1 MNRVLLP
8 LLALAASLQA
18 QATPEA
24 AAIIA
29 KARAAVAKDATYLDR
44 AKNLHFEGKV
54 TDKDGASLQSFI
66 LEVAEGGKRREFR
79 YDKDFAAELTLVTDG
94 REAWGRQANLQTGER
109 TAARVLPFEVAA
121 NLRDMA
127 LTDLSF
133 YGVPAGFRAAA
144 KPASKVEGKDVVT
157 VAYTSGPSY
166 TLVRHFDAKTHEL
179 VATDYL
185 RPDSSFERQVE
196 TETQVVEGIRFP
208 KKVKVLDPKGEFQGT
223 ISFEKVVVN
232 GDVPASSF
240 DFPVR

>member
-1 MNRVLLP
+1 MSRLLLP
-8 LLALAASLQA
+8 LLVLAASLQA

-29 KARAAVAKDATYLDR
+29 KARAAVAQDATYLER
-44 AKNLHFEGKV
+44 AKSLHFEGKV
-54 TDKDGASLQSFI
+54 TDKDGAHLQSFI

-79 YDKDFAAELTLVTDG
+79 YDKDFKAELTLVTDG
-94 REAWGRQANLQTGER
+94 REAWGRQANLETGER

-133 YGVPAGFRAAA
+133 YAVPRGFRAAA
-144 KPASKVEGKDVVT
+144 KPASNVEGKDVVSVT
-157 VAYTSGPSY
+157 YTTGPNY
-166 TLVRHFDAKTHEL
+166 TLVRHFDAKTHLL

-185 RPDSSFERQVE
+185 RPDGSYERQVE
-196 TETQVVEGIRFP
+196 VETQLVEGIRFP
-208 KKVKVLDPKGEFQGT
+208 KQLKVLDPKGEPQGT
-223 ISFEKVVVN
+223 ITFEKVVVN
-232 GDVPASSF
+232 GDLAPTAF

>member
-8 LLALAASLQA
+8 LLVLAASLQA

-29 KARAAVAKDATYLDR
+29 KARAAAATDPTYLER
-44 AKNLHFEGKV
+44 AKTLHFEGKV
-54 TDKDGASLQSFI
+54 ADKDGAPLQSFI

-94 REAWGRQANLQTGER
+94 REAWGRQANLKSGER

-127 LTDLSF
+127 LTDLAF
-133 YGVPAGFRAAA
+133 YGVPNGFRAAA
-144 KPASKVEGKDVVT
+144 KPAEKVEGKDVASVT
-157 VAYTSGPSY
+157 YTSGPNY
-166 TLVRHFDAKTHEL
+166 TLVRHFDAKTHLL

-185 RPDSSFERQVE
+185 RPDSTFERQVE
-196 TETQVVEGIRFP
+196 METQVVEGIKFP
-208 KKVKVLDPKGEFQGT
+208 KKVKVLDPKGELQGT
-223 ISFEKVVVN
+223 ITFEKVVVN
-232 GDVPASSF
+232 GDLAPSAF